1 MILRT
6 KSGRSSDLLRIKR
19 ENGGVPMDVCP
30 ASLAD
35 PAHILNYRTRST
47 AELVLITPISNLQ
60 IAFKNLRGGDNYAL
74 A

>member
-1 MILRT
+1 
-6 KSGRSSDLLRIKR
+6 
-19 ENGGVPMDVCP
+19 MDVCP